1 MTAESKL
8 TMDQLEAMARAPWC
22 YPSAAMTKA
31 LLQLVA
37 DLKAANAQIEEL
49 DFLRHEGGPDS
60 VAALEAEVARLTEA
74 RVVLIASDRG
84 VCIGGR
90 WDGWLM
96 VRHPDGHWVSHHKL
110 ETVDPATE
118 MTDLLRTAHAA
129 RQEGGA

>member
-1 MTAESKL
+1 MSETDISTAAVEAHAKRLRNHGHSGTHGIL
-8 TMDQLEAMARAPWC
+8 PVTMAM
-22 YPSAAMTKA
+22 
-31 LLQLVA
+31 VA
-37 DLKAANAQIEEL
+37 DRDRLA
-49 DFLRHEGGPDS
+49 
-60 VAALEAEVARLTEA
+60 AEVVRLREA

-118 MTDLLRTAHAA
+118 MTDLLRNARAA
-129 RQEGGA
+129 RREGEA

>member
-1 MTAESKL
+1 MFFRRIGTTHCIPSQCYVEESAMNCKEKLKILNHSIAVVVDQIEKLEVENKKLTAEKDRL
-8 TMDQLEAMARAPWC
+8 A
-22 YPSAAMTKA
+22 
-31 LLQLVA
+31 
-37 DLKAANAQIEEL
+37 
-49 DFLRHEGGPDS
+49 
-60 VAALEAEVARLTEA
+60 AEVARLTEA
-74 RVVLIASDRG
+74 RVVLITSDRG

-129 RQEGGA
+129 RREGEA